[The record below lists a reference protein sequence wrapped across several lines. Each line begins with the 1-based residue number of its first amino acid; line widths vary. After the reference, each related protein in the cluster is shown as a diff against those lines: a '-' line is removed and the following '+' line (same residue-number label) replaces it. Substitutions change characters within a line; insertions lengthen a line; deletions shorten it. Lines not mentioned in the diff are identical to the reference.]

1 VRTVLVGSIQTSSR
15 PGHWTGI
22 DKKPVDHEVFVSVSG
37 LAGDAQGDTVI
48 HGGVDKAVH
57 AYPWSHYP
65 HWRGVLQHNLRAT
78 QLLSAPGAF
87 GENLSVEGL
96 ADEVLDERAI
106 CLGDQWRIGAATVL
120 EVSQGR
126 QPCWKLNDR
135 FEQRDMAAQLQH
147 SLRAG
152 WYLRVL
158 KSGVVKAGDPIVL
171 LRRPHPDWS
180 IARLLEL
187 IDRRATETS
196 TLREVLAL
204 PLPDSWRRLFARRLA
219 SGEAEAWERRLDGPD
234 THESRPTDDAGPR

>member
-1 VRTVLVGSIQTSSR
+1 MLVGAVQTSRR

-22 DKKPVDHEVFVSVSG
+22 NKTPVDGAVPVSVTG
-37 LAGDAQGDTVI
+37 LVGDAQGDTVI

-57 AYPWSHYP
+57 VYPWSHYP
-65 HWRGVLQHNLRAT
+65 HWRGALEHNLRAT

-87 GENLSVEGL
+87 GENLSIEGL
-96 ADEVLDERAI
+96 EGDVLDERAV
-106 CLGDQWRIGAATVL
+106 CLGDQWRVGASTVL

-135 FEQRDMAAQLQH
+135 FEQRDMAARLQH

-158 KSGVVKAGDPIVL
+158 KSGPVQAGDAIVL
-171 LRRPHPDWS
+171 LRRPHPEWS

-187 IDRRATETS
+187 IDRRTTEPT

-219 SGEAEAWERRLDGPD
+219 SGESEAWERRIDGP
-234 THESRPTDDAGPR
+234 